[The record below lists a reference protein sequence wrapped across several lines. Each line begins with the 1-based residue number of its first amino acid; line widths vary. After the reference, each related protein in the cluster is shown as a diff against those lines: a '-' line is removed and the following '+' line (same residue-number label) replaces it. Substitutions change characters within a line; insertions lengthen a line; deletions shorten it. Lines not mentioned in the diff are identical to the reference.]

1 MKLSVIGAATF
12 VALGACRVDAQGM
25 NDLRAGVDARP
36 VRSAAAIRI
45 DSSLAARETGV
56 SRRSLAIGAGVGA
69 VVGAVVGGVAVSNTD
84 LSRNEARGL
93 FYLIGAGVGGLIGAG
108 LGMAVVAFALP

>member
-1 MKLSVIGAATF
+1 MKLSVIGAAMF
-12 VALGACRVDAQGM
+12 VALGAWRVEAQGM
-25 NDLRAGVDARP
+25 NDLRAGVAPRALP
-36 VRSAAAIRI
+36 VAESVRSAQ
-45 DSSLAARETGV
+45 TGV

-69 VVGAVVGGVAVSNTD
+69 VVGAVAGGIAVSNTD
-84 LSRNEARGL
+84 FSRNEARGL